1 MRYAENKEQ
10 SAEFLRLAL
19 PLMARQSAALHPVS
33 YALWYEHVA
42 GINPPLSRV
51 LEGRLQANE
60 PLSEDDVHD
69 LHARFIVAR
78 DVEALER
85 LQHKLRV
92 LLEETAQTT
101 AAAVEDTGQFEVKLE
116 ETRSRLSGAA
126 GLENVHALV
135 SELLLETTR
144 MHSATQTVS
153 ERLEARAHE
162 VGMLTEQLERA
173 QSEAMLDALTGLK
186 NRRGFER
193 AVHELRASG
202 KDFHGA
208 ALLVADVDHF
218 KQVNDTHGHLLG
230 DKVLRAIGRTLLSN
244 IKGRDLAA
252 RLGGEEFAILL
263 PETTPE
269 GAETLAHQIRTA
281 VAAGRFRKVDGTE
294 VAGSVTLSL
303 GVAVGNSGDTLE
315 SLLARADRALYEAK
329 RGGRNR
335 VCVATGDE

>member
-1 MRYAENKEQ
+1 MRDACK
-10 SAEFLRLAL
+10 
-19 PLMARQSAALHPVS
+19 PT
-33 YALWYEHVA
+33 
-42 GINPPLSRV
+42 SRY
-51 LEGRLQANE
+51 
-60 PLSEDDVHD
+60 SEDDVHD

-269 GAETLAHQIRTA
+269 GAETLARQIRTA

-303 GVAVGNSGDTLE
+303 GVAVGHSGDTLE

-335 VCVATGDE
+335 VCVASGDE